1 MTGLLSLYLIYEEDD
16 GEPKETEKKL
26 VKLFYKRL
34 ARHYLGDEVRKQHQ
48 DAVLTSAA
56 YHRDTKILVT
66 GFSSGAFFIH
76 EMPEV
81 NMIHSLR

>member
-1 MTGLLSLYLIYEEDD
+1 MFIEFSAEKDVESEDEAED
-16 GEPKETEKKL
+16 KGNE
-26 VKLFYKRL
+26 VSKLFYKRL
-34 ARHYLGDEVRKQHQ
+34 ARHYLGDEVRKQHR